1 MQYLCFD
8 HELCMLNV
16 EINMFIRTCWWW
28 QWDRC

>member
-1 MQYLCFD
+1 
-8 HELCMLNV
+8 MLNV